1 MFYQNNSHMSWEG
14 PVIILKV
21 QLWLFNWTVRLRLAF
36 LFVGMP
42 NYVQFFEKNNSNI
55 VIAFLCML
63 NFKNLFSFL
72 SFLSFFFFLRTRVIQ
87 VTNLQSQAKILGT
100 LRANTV
106 FFFPSSAF
114 LFPPNTVYCIHSPN
128 RVANIEETRRHKSAP
143 TILTEIVTWCSRFY
157 VFCIQFPRMRD
168 AEFLHLSLMQS
179 ILGIFNCIQF
189 PDAEFLHLSL
199 MQSILGILYPVSQM
213 QNFCILAWCSRF

>member
-106 FFFPSSAF
+106 FFSLLALFFSLLILFIAF
-114 LFPPNTVYCIHSPN
+114 IHQIVSP
-128 RVANIEETRRHKSAP
+128 TLRRQEDTK
-143 TILTEIVTWCSRFY
+143 
-157 VFCIQFPRMRD
+157 
-168 AEFLHLSLMQS
+168 
-179 ILGIFNCIQF
+179 
-189 PDAEFLHLSL
+189 
-199 MQSILGILYPVSQM
+199 VSQ
-213 QNFCILAWCSRF
+213 QFWLKL

>member
-14 PVIILKV
+14 PVVILKV

-72 SFLSFFFFLRTRVIQ
+72 SFLFFCFFYVPESSKWQTYSPRQKYLGHLEQTLFFFSLLALFFSL
-87 VTNLQSQAKILGT
+87 LILFITFIHQIVSPT
-100 LRANTV
+100 LRGQEDT
-106 FFFPSSAF
+106 
-114 LFPPNTVYCIHSPN
+114 
-128 RVANIEETRRHKSAP
+128 K
-143 TILTEIVTWCSRFY
+143 
-157 VFCIQFPRMRD
+157 
-168 AEFLHLSLMQS
+168 
-179 ILGIFNCIQF
+179 
-189 PDAEFLHLSL
+189 
-199 MQSILGILYPVSQM
+199 VSQ
-213 QNFCILAWCSRF
+213 QFWLKL